1 METKSYIIETIR
13 KNKKYIKTKYG
24 VKKIGLFGSYVK
36 SKQTKKSDID
46 ILVSFKERFKTFDNY
61 MELKFYL
68 EDLFGRKVDL
78 IIETAVKPRVLPYV
92 LNEVIYV

>member
-68 EDLFGRKVDL
+68 EDLFGHKVDL
-78 IIETAVKPRVLPYV
+78 IIETAVKPRVLSYV